1 MDPDGH
7 RIWAG
12 ICLEVAEQE
21 FAAPRPITGAEMA
34 WGAVVHA
41 LKFVTHQR
49 PNLPTYSSFL
59 VRQAARRLDA
69 EYPGLRIFSDFGNAE
84 ELHRHFY
91 RGHQDPAQVR
101 NSWRFTQRLVATLL
115 ALPATP

>member
-12 ICLEVAEQE
+12 ICLAVAEQE

-41 LKFVTHQR
+41 LKFVTH
-49 PNLPTYSSFL
+49 
-59 VRQAARRLDA
+59 
-69 EYPGLRIFSDFGNAE
+69 
-84 ELHRHFY
+84 
-91 RGHQDPAQVR
+91 
-101 NSWRFTQRLVATLL
+101 
-115 ALPATP
+115 